1 MRWFARIYAIGR
13 FADRRAFAVLLIGV
27 VTVAALATAVRS
39 ESNGPSWAASQG
51 GAGRIPESAV
61 SAAARP
67 VSVAPTAGEGRAS
80 RTAIDLA
87 GEASCDP
94 TAVDRIRAG
103 GTTESTMER
112 IRESPRRFCWSLRP
126 VLAES
131 NDLLRLVDRDH
142 GLEPDYVPPGLV
154 ALAEAHPE
162 IPLRTGNERLTA
174 RAAGALADMVLAAE
188 QDGIELMVSSA
199 YRDYET
205 QRQLHEYWIERLG
218 RTMAEALSAPA
229 GHSQHQLGTT
239 VDFAPVG
246 RRFSETPQA
255 EWLEQHAWRY
265 GFSLSYPEGYETT
278 TGYNYEPWHYRYVGF
293 AASYLEREFFSSVQ
307 HKMLTFLYANSRDR
321 RLAAFRFSRGG
332 PR

>member
-13 FADRRAFAVLLIGV
+13 VAGRRAFAALLIGV
-27 VTVAALATAVRS
+27 VTVAALAIAVRS
-39 ESNGPSWAASQG
+39 ESDGPSRAASRAG
-51 GAGRIPESAV
+51 GARNPEAAV

-67 VSVAPTAGEGRAS
+67 LPAAPTARAGRAA
-80 RTAIDLA
+80 RTAVDPA

-94 TAVDRIRAG
+94 STVDRFRAG
-103 GTTESTMER
+103 DTTESTMER

-131 NDLLRLVDRDH
+131 DDLLRLVDRDH
-142 GLEPDYVPPGLV
+142 GLEPGYEPTDLV
-154 ALAEAHPE
+154 SLAEAHPE

-174 RAAGALADMVLAAE
+174 RAAEALADMVLAAE
-188 QDGIELMVSSA
+188 RDGIELMVSSA

-246 RRFSETPQA
+246 RRFGETPQA

-265 GFSLSYPEGYETT
+265 GFSLSYPEGYETM

-293 AASYLEREFFSSVQ
+293 AAAYLEREFFSSVQ
-307 HKMLTFLYANSRDR
+307 HKMLTFLHENSRDR
-321 RLAAFRFSRGG
+321 RSVAFRFHRGG